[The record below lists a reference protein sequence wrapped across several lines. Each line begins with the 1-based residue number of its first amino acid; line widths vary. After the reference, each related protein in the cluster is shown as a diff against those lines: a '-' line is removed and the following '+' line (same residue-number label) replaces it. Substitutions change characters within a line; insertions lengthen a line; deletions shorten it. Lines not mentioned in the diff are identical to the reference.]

1 MQCFAKTLNESILD
15 VRVGSECDSEY
26 LLIFQIWILNA
37 LPTRQKIVFLEDKF
51 EIIMR
56 SQYYKIFIFRPYS
69 GNSRIRTKEN
79 IINHSRLRAQY

>member
-1 MQCFAKTLNESILD
+1 MQCFAKTLDESILD

-26 LLIFQIWILNA
+26 LLIIFQIWILNT
-37 LPTRQKIVFLEDKF
+37 LPTRQKIVFLEAKF

-69 GNSRIRTKEN
+69 GNSRIRTKKTS
-79 IINHSRLRAQY
+79 IIVG